1 MCYYRYM
8 TDIDTTVESAVL
20 PTPKKKFVR
29 PKKSGVAVAFKLQLR
44 PTPAQEAAFVANSIY
59 SRNAYNWAVALSDF
73 AWLVKRVCAEASI
86 GKTYRE
92 ATEEE
97 RTKFWKENPD
107 FPTHLRS
114 LDRVA
119 LQKMTTDLCIA
130 IQSQTEYVNKDG
142 VTVIKKGE
150 RARHMRFLAYFRE
163 GLVRNN
169 LIDGELLF
177 AKEQAIELVNR
188 IFDVMYA
195 DNKKAYPG
203 FGGRDGS
210 EAYIWVAWKP
220 VEGNWDSKMIYG
232 TAYRTTLEDF
242 KRGQGLMVGADGKKV
257 KTANGAY
264 MKAQP
269 KGRKAALSFGLPE
282 GAQVGKT
289 QDPRK
294 NIVLAMPRVIG
305 EVATNRSWKKLVDII
320 NDGGQIGSTRVYYD
334 GAHWWAALFVTVPED
349 KTEKYLARKRYA
361 HAKDVIGVDRGAR
374 GHNLVTV
381 SQPLPPIVTGD
392 GRTIISQKNGNIGGY
407 KMSKK
412 TYDRLLAMKRALSRK
427 QDAREQRYQAACTQ
441 ARQDGTPR
449 PRKPAPSGE
458 ENALLRKI
466 RRIETGELAS
476 KRGTMHQISSY
487 LVKNAEVVGIE
498 TLNIDGMRRKPK
510 PKPKLDD
517 AGEPVIDANGNP
529 VYARNGRAAK
539 RGLARV
545 VSNASMGGVSDMT
558 TYKVAQTTGGS
569 IEKIDRFF
577 PSSKRCSQ
585 CSGEVNV
592 DAGSSEVYDCGN
604 GHVMN
609 RDLNAAHN
617 IEKETRRILATR

>member
-1 MCYYRYM
+1 M
-8 TDIDTTVESAVL
+8 TDIDTTVESVTIPA
-20 PTPKKKFVR
+20 PKKKFAH
-29 PKKSGVAVAFKLQLR
+29 PKKTGVTVAFKLQLR
-44 PTPAQEAAFVANSIY
+44 PTPAQESAFAANSIY

-73 AWLVKRVCAEASI
+73 AWLVKRVCAEANM

-92 ATEEE
+92 ATKEE
-97 RTKFWKENPD
+97 RAEFWTKNPD
-107 FPTHLRS
+107 FLTYLRS
-114 LDRVA
+114 LNRIA
-119 LQKMTTDLCIA
+119 LQKMTEDLCIA
-130 IQSQTEYVNKDG
+130 IQSQTEYVNKDD

-150 RARHMRFLAYFRE
+150 RARHMKFLAYFRE

-177 AKEQAIELVNR
+177 VKEQEIELVNR

-195 DNKKAYPG
+195 ENNKAYPG
-203 FGGRDGS
+203 FGGRTGS
-210 EAYIWVAWKP
+210 EAYIWVPWKL
-220 VEGNWDSKMIYG
+220 VEGNWDSKMIFANTYMP
-232 TAYRTTLEDF
+232 AMEDF
-242 KRGQGLMVGADGKKV
+242 KRGQGYMVGTDGKKV
-257 KTANGAY
+257 KTTKGTY
-264 MKAQP
+264 MKANP
-269 KGRKAALSFGLPE
+269 KGRKATPSFGLPA
-282 GAQVGKT
+282 GVNLVNS

-294 NIVLAMPRVIG
+294 NIVLSMPRVIG

-320 NDGGQIGSTRVYYD
+320 NDGGSIGATRVYYD
-334 GAHWWAALFVTVPED
+334 GAHWWAALAVTVPLD
-349 KTEKYLARKRYA
+349 KSDQYVSRKRHK

-392 GRTIISQKNGNIGGY
+392 GRIIISQKNGNIGGY

-412 TYDRLLAMKRALSRK
+412 THDRLLTMKRALSRK
-427 QDAREQRYQAACTQ
+427 QDAREQRYQSACTQ
-441 ARQDGTPR
+441 ARKDGAPR
-449 PRKPAPSGE
+449 PRKDDPSGE
-458 ENALLRKI
+458 EMALLKKI
-466 RRIETGELAS
+466 RRIETTELAS
-476 KRGTMHQISSY
+476 KQGRMHQISSY
-487 LVKNAEVVGIE
+487 LAKNSEVVGFE
-498 TLNIDGMRRKPK
+498 TLNIGGMKAKPK

-529 VYARNGRAAK
+529 VYERNGRAAK
-539 RGLARV
+539 RALARV
-545 VSNASMGGVSDMT
+545 ISVASMGGVSDMT

-585 CSGEVNV
+585 CAGEVNI